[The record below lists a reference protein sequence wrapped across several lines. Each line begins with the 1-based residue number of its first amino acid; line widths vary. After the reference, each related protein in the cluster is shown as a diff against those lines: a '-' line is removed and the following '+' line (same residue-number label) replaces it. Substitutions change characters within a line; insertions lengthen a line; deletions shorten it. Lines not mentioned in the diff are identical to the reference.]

1 MKKARIHPL
10 ILLICVFSALL
21 IGFFLGR
28 NVNRSPVQIQTLTVS
43 APTAP
48 AATAPVAAATEEP
61 TEPPD
66 TTPQIININTATL
79 EELQTLPGIGPV
91 YAQRIIDYRQTHG
104 PFGSVGDLLNVEGIG
119 PKRLEDIWD
128 FVTTGG

>member
-43 APTAP
+43 SP
-48 AATAPVAAATEEP
+48 AVATNPRTEATEEP
-61 TEPPD
+61 TAPPE
-66 TTPQIININTATL
+66 TAPRIININTATS

-91 YAQRIIDYRQTHG
+91 YAQRIIDYRDAHG
-104 PFGSVGDLLNVEGIG
+104 PFSSVGELLNVEGIG

>member
-43 APTAP
+43 SPAAPTNP
-48 AATAPVAAATEEP
+48 TTEATEEP
-61 TEPPD
+61 TVPPE
-66 TTPQIININTATL
+66 TTPRIVNINTATS

-91 YAQRIIDYRQTHG
+91 YAQRIIDYRDAHG
-104 PFGSVGDLLNVEGIG
+104 PFSSVGELLNVEGIG

>member
-1 MKKARIHPL
+1 MKKPRIHPL

-43 APTAP
+43 SP
-48 AATAPVAAATEEP
+48 AAATNPRTEATEEP
-61 TEPPD
+61 TAPPE
-66 TTPQIININTATL
+66 TSPRIVNINTATS
-79 EELQTLPGIGPV
+79 EALQTLPGIGPV
-91 YAQRIIDYRQTHG
+91 YAQRIIDYRDAHG
-104 PFGSVGDLLNVEGIG
+104 PFSSVGELLNVEGIG